1 MGLVH
6 CTGASSVNSGKIGSK
21 DAGDGDGVELNE
33 FAVRNRS
40 VESNPCHSP
49 ERGWYRS
56 SESVAAYCIKAQ
68 YCMYSV
74 AERNVRHASRKVAAR
89 CFTWRGAAYSVGTRT
104 HFELCGV
111 MHRLL
116 LITAPS
122 Q

>member
-21 DAGDGDGVELNE
+21 DAGDGDGVELDE

-74 AERNVRHASRKVAAR
+74 AERNVRKQEGDCQMLYVTRSSLFSRH
-89 CFTWRGAAYSVGTRT
+89 TYT
-104 HFELCGV
+104 L
-111 MHRLL
+111 
-116 LITAPS
+116 
-122 Q
+122 